1 MKKVLFASL
10 FAAGLLSACSSP
22 STENTD
28 EATTQEETSA
38 ACMYSY
44 NAETTDFNWTAYKFT
59 EKVGV
64 GGTFEEIAVSGTVES
79 DNPLEVIKG
88 LEFDIPISSINT
100 QNPDRDMKIQ
110 KFFFGML
117 DGTENL
123 SGNVVAINGDE
134 TAGTAVVS
142 VMMNEVSR
150 DVEMEYTFENNTFN
164 LSTVID
170 VMNWNA
176 GIGIDSLNEAC
187 YELHTGGDGISKLWP
202 EVKLEIVSELAT
214 SGCE

>member
-1 MKKVLFASL
+1 MKKVVFATL
-10 FAAGLLSACSSP
+10 FAAGLATACSSP
-22 STENTD
+22 STEENTD
-28 EATTQEETSA
+28 GAATQEEST

-64 GGTFEEIAVSGTVES
+64 GGTFDEISVSGTVES

-88 LEFDIPISSINT
+88 LQFDIPISSVNT

-123 SGNVVAINGDE
+123 KGNVVAINGDA
-134 TAGTAVVS
+134 TMGTAVVN
-142 VMMNEVSR
+142 VMMNQVSR

-187 YELHTGGDGISKLWP
+187 YDLHTGSDGISKLWP